1 MLSRREGFSAEE
13 VGKKMDGRRERG
25 KGGGKWRDEIS
36 AGKEIFILRKLVEWK
51 MLPFRRLNGLP
62 FVNC

>member
-13 VGKKMDGRRERG
+13 VGKKMDGRRERV

-36 AGKEIFILRKLVEWK
+36 AGKEIFILRKLVENAS
-51 MLPFRRLNGLP
+51 LSTS
-62 FVNC
+62 